1 MITQTQIS
9 AYERCK
15 RFYYLKYVSRL
26 VWPVEVT
33 DRRQI
38 RQGEDFHLLIR
49 QLLMGFP
56 RSSLLVPADSEN
68 LSGWLDVF
76 QREDPI
82 GKPDMIFPER
92 EVTVNYADVLWLG
105 KFDALAVYDG
115 EIRIFDWK
123 TSGRKPDAAHYLS
136 SPQTRLYRFLAKTC
150 AARLLGASQHGI
162 PAENIEMVYW
172 FPEYPEETIRLPY
185 SEDEYARDMTWL
197 RTLAREMCAVNE
209 ADFPRTEKTRRC
221 EFCDYR
227 TYCFPTAALL
237 PVEDEIQRSD
247 EELIPDDVFQ
257 AEFFLPDLPSDSDRE
272 ETNF

>member
-185 SEDEYARDMTWL
+185 SEEAYARDVTWL
-197 RTLAREMCAVNE
+197 RTLSRTMTSLNE
-209 ADFPRTEKTRRC
+209 EDYPLTENLRRC
-221 EFCDYR
+221 NHCDYR
-227 TYCFPTAALL
+227 THCFPGTAIQDV
-237 PVEDEIQRSD
+237 PEIPPMEEASD
-247 EELIPDDVFQ
+247 FPEEYWQ
-257 AEFFLPDLPSDSDRE
+257 PDLFPPDTDRE
-272 ETNF
+272 QVDF